1 VDSSSRQGT
10 WKADDVD
17 PEGVELAKIIARD
30 ANLSDVAVDMVFDG
44 GRYQVLEL
52 NFLWDEA
59 DSYQAGPNRTKLII
73 EMIEKGEL

>member
-1 VDSSSRQGT
+1 
-10 WKADDVD
+10 
-17 PEGVELAKIIARD
+17 
-30 ANLSDVAVDMVFDG
+30 VAVDMVFDG